1 MNGIRKFNEK
11 QKHDIADEVISKI
24 KNYESKM
31 TTRLSRWV
39 EAAELY
45 QGKSAT
51 TATNSKIS
59 SNSAELFKSIRAIRN
74 MMMRMILGTKPSFSL
89 SANDALAYEY
99 PDRLIKAEHYV
110 SQQMDL
116 ANYANGLAGAIDSLL
131 LYGTVAVHNPYE
143 PIRAPHL
150 GKKQYVT
157 QFRPLSL
164 INCAFSLDSYN
175 ISECGWVGLSDIQS
189 KKELN
194 KLLSYDPE
202 GKIYDAGEINKCLN
216 DNDYTPEVNVWVTQR
231 LAWQGYINQK
241 FYGGMERVTYYG
253 PLDCLDD
260 GQEYCIEVVNRQ
272 YVIRSEAYSGLRPVR
287 IAAINN
293 LPPEPLG
300 NGMGD
305 MFRPILGE
313 IDDAKSAMLNM
324 ITLAGASMFRM
335 QKDLTDEDAEFY
347 IRQFGIARTQNPLEP
362 IGPNPNNLLAV
373 AQFLQDR
380 IQAYRQASGAT
391 DTLQAI
397 VSGEQSTATATS
409 LAMNESVRNV
419 SLMSEL
425 CAPYLHRD
433 YVKQILENAQKY
445 NTGPM
450 TVPIQ
455 GVPVEVLP
463 SELLIDAN
471 VNIKTSTDQDFR
483 PAKLMRMREG
493 LQVGAMFGQALAS
506 VGKKFNPGPII
517 TEYFKDLDIPDY
529 SKVIEDIT
537 EDDMLK
543 GRMMAEMNNPA
554 PAEQEEGAETEEGSK
569 GEKRVAN
576 GQVGRRERRMLNR
589 NMSMP
594 MTGTMTTPVGQ
605 VLSAPGDQQSTTKA
619 IRQSTTGEK

>member
-1 MNGIRKFNEK
+1 MIK
-11 QKHDIADEVISKI
+11 QFTATQKKDIADEVMQKI
-24 KNYESKM
+24 KDYESKM
-31 TTRLSRWV
+31 TYRLSRWV

-45 QGKSAT
+45 QGKTS
-51 TATNSKIS
+51 TANTNSRIS

-89 SANDALAYEY
+89 TANDALAFEY
-99 PDRLIKAEHYV
+99 PDRLIKSEHYAQ
-110 SQQMDL
+110 QQMDL
-116 ANYANGLAGAIDSLL
+116 ANYNVGLAGAIDSML

-143 PIRAPHL
+143 PVRQSYL

-175 ISECGWVGLSDIQS
+175 IAECGWVGLSDVQS

-194 KLLSYDPE
+194 KLLSYDPD
-202 GKIYDAGEINKCLN
+202 GKIYDIKEIQNALN
-216 DNDYTPEVNVWVTQR
+216 QNDYQPEVNNWVSQR

-241 FYGGMERVTYYG
+241 FVGGIERVTFYG
-253 PLDCLDD
+253 SLDCLDD
-260 GQEYCIEVVNRQ
+260 GNEYCIELVNREF
-272 YVIRSEAYSGLRPVR
+272 VIRAEVTRGLRPVR

-305 MFRPILGE
+305 MFRPILAE
-313 IDDAKSAMLNM
+313 IDGAKSAMLNM
-324 ITLAGASMFRM
+324 IELAGASMFRM

-362 IGPNPNNLLAV
+362 IGPDSRNLMAV
-373 AQFLQDR
+373 GQFLQDR

-433 YVKQILENAQKY
+433 YIKQILQNAQMY
-445 NTGPM
+445 NTGPL

-463 SELLIDAN
+463 SELLIDSN
-471 VNIKTSTDQDFR
+471 VVIKISTDQDFT
-483 PAKLMRMREG
+483 PARLMRMREG
-493 LQVGAMFGQALAS
+493 LQVGAMFGAS
-506 VGKKFNPGPII
+506 LQSAGKRFDPAPII
-517 TEYFKDLDIPDY
+517 MEYFKDLQVPNY
-529 SKVIEDIT
+529 SKVIVDVTDED
-537 EDDMLK
+537 MMK
-543 GRMMAEMNNPA
+543 MQMMATMSTPA
-554 PAEQEEGAETEEGSK
+554 GNVQGGSEEGQMQDSNSRTDK
-569 GEKRVAN
+569 
-576 GQVGRRERRMLNR
+576 GQVGKKEQRVLNR

-605 VLSAPGDQQSTTKA
+605 VMAIPGDQQSTTQA
-619 IRQSTTGEK
+619 IRNSTTGDK

>member
-1 MNGIRKFNEK
+1 MIKLTTN
-11 QKHDIADEVISKI
+11 QKHDIAAEVIEKI

-31 TTRLSRWV
+31 TYRLSRWV

-45 QGKSAT
+45 QGKSS
-51 TATNSKIS
+51 TAGQNSRIS

-89 SANDALAYEY
+89 SANDALAFEY
-99 PDRLIKAEHYV
+99 PDRLIKSEHYAQ
-110 SQQMDL
+110 QQMDL
-116 ANYANGLAGAIDSLL
+116 ANYNVGLAGAIDSML

-143 PIRAPHL
+143 PVRQSYL
-150 GKKQYVT
+150 GKKTYVT
-157 QFRPLSL
+157 QYRPLSL
-164 INCAFSLDSYN
+164 INCAFSMDSYN

-194 KLLSYDPE
+194 KLLSYDPD
-202 GKIYDAGEINKCLN
+202 GKIYDKAEINNALN
-216 DNDYTPEVNVWVTQR
+216 QNDYQPEVNNWVSQR

-241 FYGGMERVTYYG
+241 FVGGIERVTFYG
-253 PLDCLDD
+253 HLDCFDD
-260 GQEYCIEVVNRQ
+260 GQEYCIEIVNREF
-272 YVIRSEAYSGLRPVR
+272 VIRMEPVKGLRPVR
-287 IAAINN
+287 ICAINN

-305 MFRPILGE
+305 MFRPILAE
-313 IDDAKSAMLNM
+313 IDGAKAAMLNM
-324 ITLAGASMFRM
+324 VELAGASMFRM

-362 IGPNPNNLLAV
+362 IGPNPNNLTAV
-373 AQFLQDR
+373 GMFLQDR
-380 IQAYRQASGAT
+380 IQTYRQASGAT
-391 DTLQAI
+391 DILQAI

-433 YVKQILENAQKY
+433 YIKQILQNVQMY
-445 NTGPM
+445 NTGPL

-463 SELLIDAN
+463 NELLIDSN
-471 VNIKTSTDQDFR
+471 VLIKVSTDQDFT
-483 PAKLMRMREG
+483 PARLMRMREG
-493 LQVGAMFGQALAS
+493 LQVGAMFGAALQEM
-506 VGKKFNPGPII
+506 GKKFNPGPII
-517 TEYFKDLDIPDY
+517 TEYFKDLQVPNYD
-529 SKVIEDIT
+529 KVIEDVT
-537 EDDMLK
+537 DEDMLK
-543 GRMMAEMNNPA
+543 MRLMAEMSTPA
-554 PAEQEEGAETEEGSK
+554 GSVAGGSDEGGQPMPESNSRTDKGQIGKREQ
-569 GEKRVAN
+569 
-576 GQVGRRERRMLNR
+576 RMLNR

-605 VLSAPGDQQSTTKA
+605 VLSAPGDQVSTTKA
-619 IRQSTTGEK
+619 IRQSTTGGK